1 MRLSQTAQFKRDIK
15 RQIKKGKDSKKL
27 SRILEVL
34 LSGSQLPPRYKD
46 HPLKGHWKGRRDC
59 HVEPDWVLI
68 YRISEDEI
76 RLERTG
82 SHSDLF

>member
-15 RQIKKGKDSKKL
+15 RQIKKGKDPKKL

-34 LSGSQLPPRYKD
+34 LSGSQLSPRYKD

>member
-15 RQIKKGKDSKKL
+15 RQIKKGKDPKKL

-34 LSGSQLPPRYKD
+34 LSGSQLSPRYKD
-46 HPLKGHWKGRRDC
+46 HLLKGHWKGRRDC

>member
-15 RQIKKGKDSKKL
+15 RQIKKGKDPKKL
-27 SRILEVL
+27 TRILEIL
-34 LSGSQLPPRYKD
+34 LNEHPLSARYKD
-46 HPLKGHWKGRRDC
+46 HPLKGDWKGRCDC
-59 HVEPDWVLI
+59 HVEPDWILI

>member
-15 RQIKKGKDSKKL
+15 RQIKKGKDPKKL
-27 SRILEVL
+27 TRILEIL
-34 LSGSQLPPRYKD
+34 LNEHPLPARYRD
-46 HPLKGHWKGRRDC
+46 HPLKGDWKGRRDC

-68 YRISEDEI
+68 YRNSEDEI

-82 SHSDLF
+82 SYSDLF